1 MFEIFWR
8 EYPRK
13 ADKAR
18 AEKAFLARYR
28 STPRGKWEELT
39 MGIAR
44 HLESYQ
50 DEIREK
56 GTAEKYIKYPATWL
70 RANDFFEPPTG
81 GGNT

>member
-1 MFEIFWR
+1 
-8 EYPRK
+8 
-13 ADKAR
+13 
-18 AEKAFLARYR
+18 
-28 STPRGKWEELT
+28 